1 MEEISVLSK
10 INSKY
15 IFKGMFNFIKD
26 KDFTFKIFFYSK
38 EFQKKLEI
46 KTTDYH
52 KKYLDKKGINL
63 DEYLTSYYYD
73 KISNSIYKDI
83 IKTKML
89 DCIIDI
95 DSYELCIIEKYKKL
109 SQEIKEKNN
118 KFFTGNE
125 IQIDINSPL
134 FNILSKSGIL
144 GEIFTIP
151 LSLHLIREY
160 NLISDYIN
168 TFNQLNENN
177 SNYSSVQIF
186 FEKESDVDFFSK
198 ININL
203 KQIKRL
209 TIKQEY
215 TSLIK
220 NYDYFFKNLFSL
232 IGLEN
237 IMQFLVL
244 DILPF
249 RNYKIKTKILNPLN
263 KLNSLQYLSL
273 SKFSF
278 KSTFTLKLINLKEL
292 YLFECNNIKIDH
304 YTTLNIQKLYL
315 YYCFIVNEKKKLLNF
330 PKLEDCTIENV
341 KSIDL
346 IIDFSKSKNLK
357 IFKGDQRSFLN
368 VQNESLEQAIIKSN
382 NNNNSYT
389 DQILLRKLFSFKFL
403 KNVILD
409 LNSIND
415 KLIKDISEDNK
426 SISTLTINYYNE
438 EECNFFKLQE
448 KLKNLSDLTIR
459 IKNKNE
465 IATKVEIEANIN
477 CKINKFSLLCGGIS
491 SIKFYCQSFQNL
503 VEIDINIIN
512 KISFIT
518 FPLFIPNCNIIF
530 NSLVKFHFRNSYRPF
545 VLDTFKNNILCMP
558 NLKDFS
564 LEVKYYIKN
573 IEIYYYSFFVNI
585 SMLKSL
591 NSINFKTYEDF
602 SKRRIFKNEEDLKKI
617 FSDINLK
624 HIDYI
629 NIEI

>member
-1 MEEISVLSK
+1 M
-10 INSKY
+10 
-15 IFKGMFNFIKD
+15 
-26 KDFTFKIFFYSK
+26 
-38 EFQKKLEI
+38 
-46 KTTDYH
+46 
-52 KKYLDKKGINL
+52 DKKGINL
-63 DEYLTSYYYD
+63 DEYLTCYYYN

-95 DSYELCIIEKYKKL
+95 DTYELCIIEKYKKL

-118 KFFTGNE
+118 KFFTKNE

-134 FNILSKSGIL
+134 FNILSKSGVL

-151 LSLHLIREY
+151 LSLHLIRE
-160 NLISDYIN
+160 NKLIGDYIN

-177 SNYSSVQIF
+177 SNYSSVQLF

-215 TSLIK
+215 SSLIK
-220 NYDYFFKNLFSL
+220 NFDYFFKNLFSL

-237 IMQFLVL
+237 KMQFLVL

-249 RNYKIKTKILNPLN
+249 RNYKIKTEIFNSLN
-263 KLNSLQYLSL
+263 KIYSLQYLSL

-278 KSTFTLKLINLKEL
+278 QPTFTLKLFNLKEL
-292 YLFECNNIKIDH
+292 YLFECNNITIDH
-304 YTTLNIQKLYL
+304 NTTLNIQKLNL
-315 YYCFIVNEKKKLLNF
+315 YYCFIVNDTNKLMNF

-341 KSIDL
+341 KRIDL
-346 IIDFSKSKNLK
+346 IFDFSKSKNLK

-368 VQNESLEQAIIKSN
+368 VENESLEQAIIKS

-415 KLIKDISEDNK
+415 KLIKYISEDNK

-448 KLKNLSDLTIR
+448 KLKNLSDLTIK

-465 IATKVEIEANIN
+465 IATKVEIEENIH

-491 SIKFYCQSFQNL
+491 SIKFYCHSFQNL

-518 FPLFIPNCNIIF
+518 IPLFTPNCNIIF
-530 NSLVKFHFRNSYRPF
+530 YSLVKFHFRNSYRPF

-564 LEVKYYIKN
+564 
-573 IEIYYYSFFVNI
+573 F
-585 SMLKSL
+585 
-591 NSINFKTYEDF
+591 
-602 SKRRIFKNEEDLKKI
+602 
-617 FSDINLK
+617 
-624 HIDYI
+624 
-629 NIEI
+629 